1 MVLFLSLTGIFLSII
16 LLIFNAR
23 KYKSSLLLGGF
34 FFLIS
39 LYAFTQW
46 VFTDSHSVL
55 LWSIF
60 YIHPAS
66 LYYLSGPV
74 LLWYFRSV
82 LNDRITFRKRDL
94 WHLLPAALFLLSTI
108 PYLLLPPDVKTS
120 NAAMLAA
127 DFTNLRHIRASILYD
142 YIHPGLIYLSRPLL
156 LLGYTIWAVGLF
168 LRFMVRRQNRSVFSH
183 QRYMLYWL
191 ILLLVFVFLLTAG
204 NLTAMAEA
212 YRLQDLRVYMTQN
225 LLHLISGIGLTGLLI
240 SLLLFPT
247 ILYGMPR
254 IPKTSPGHQLL
265 TSVSQSAAISGTA
278 TADSLP
284 KQGFEAEYLQQ
295 IGLSVDNCMEHSKP
309 YLQHDCNLAH
319 MAKLTAI
326 PAHHLAYYFREVK
339 KQPFTDYR
347 NIWRIRHA
355 TELIREGKTKEFT
368 LEAIGLLSGF
378 STRNTF
384 YTAFKK
390 VAGAS
395 PRSYVA
401 ETMEQ
406 DH

>member
-16 LLIFNAR
+16 LLVFNAR

-46 VFTDSHSVL
+46 VFSDSHSVL
-55 LWSIF
+55 LWTIF
-60 YIHPAS
+60 FIHPAS
-66 LYYLSGPV
+66 LYYLSGPM
-74 LLWYFRSV
+74 LLWYIRSV
-82 LNDRITFRKRDL
+82 LNDRFSFRKRDL
-94 WHLLPAALFLLSTI
+94 WHLLPAALFLFSTI
-108 PYLLLPPDVKTS
+108 PYLLLPLDVKTS
-120 NAAMLAA
+120 NASMLAT

-142 YIHPGLIYLSRPLL
+142 FIHPGLIYLSRPLL

-168 LRFMVRRQNRSVFSH
+168 LRFMFMRQNRTVFSH
-183 QRYMLYWL
+183 QRYMSYWL

-212 YRLQDLRVYMTQN
+212 YHSQDIRVYMTQN

-240 SLLLFPT
+240 SLLLFPV

-254 IPKTSPGHQLL
+254 IPETRRIDLQRQKLPS
-265 TSVSQSAAISGTA
+265 SADAIAIA
-278 TADSLP
+278 TRDDFTKP
-284 KQGFEAEYLQQ
+284 GFEAEYLDE
-295 IGLSVDNCMEHSKP
+295 IGLKLDLCMEELKP
-309 YLQHDCNLAH
+309 YLQHDCNLAY
-319 MAKLTAI
+319 MAKLTSI
-326 PAHHLAYYFREVK
+326 PSHHLAYYFREIK
-339 KQPFTDYR
+339 QQPFTDYR

-355 TELIREGKTKEFT
+355 KDMIRNGKNKELT

-384 YTAFKK
+384 YTTFKK
-390 VAGAS
+390 VEGES
-395 PRSYVA
+395 PSSFNRNF
-401 ETMEQ
+401 
-406 DH
+406 